1 MLGQNLFCRRSTGTL
16 STTVDYTYVLRYTS
30 LLRARF
36 CSGRRGHF
44 GFFSD
49 GRRAANEFSTTQDS
63 VGAGRVRR
71 LGEVVY
77 QIRRGAF
84 EDETAAAFNHNRRA
98 GRARRRRFGAGRRV
112 HGFDELAL
120 SALPE
125 LIGSA
130 RVSQLYRAVFERGL
144 QLTRTRT
151 RTLPLYGTLL
161 EFSSYRLV
169 LSAVTR
175 SAAVMSRKLSDSQF
189 ETSVTLSAFAYRA
202 SDGFGQRQ
210 PIILAAIFLAAV
222 GLVKST
228 AGSVH
233 TDGRRARKKH
243 KTFEGLGG
251 LQQSPN
257 CAPVYAAAIH

>member
-1 MLGQNLFCRRSTGTL
+1 MLVRTRCRARSSVLRRGAHGARSRAFVLGQNLFCRRSTGTL

-84 EDETAAAFNHNRRA
+84 EDKTAAAFNHNRRA

-112 HGFDELAL
+112 HGFDEFEACALELIDNSRRAALPAGWTLSSFAASSL
-120 SALPE
+120 SA
-125 LIGSA
+125 
-130 RVSQLYRAVFERGL
+130 RFECCR
-144 QLTRTRT
+144 
-151 RTLPLYGTLL
+151 
-161 EFSSYRLV
+161 
-169 LSAVTR
+169 
-175 SAAVMSRKLSDSQF
+175 
-189 ETSVTLSAFAYRA
+189 
-202 SDGFGQRQ
+202 
-210 PIILAAIFLAAV
+210 LAALCDASQTLRFTV
-222 GLVKST
+222 S
-228 AGSVH
+228 S
-233 TDGRRARKKH
+233 
-243 KTFEGLGG
+243 
-251 LQQSPN
+251 
-257 CAPVYAAAIH
+257 

>member
-84 EDETAAAFNHNRRA
+84 EDKTAAAFNHNRRA

-151 RTLPLYGTLL
+151 RTLPTGW
-161 EFSSYRLV
+161 
-169 LSAVTR
+169 
-175 SAAVMSRKLSDSQF
+175 D
-189 ETSVTLSAFAYRA
+189 
-202 SDGFGQRQ
+202 
-210 PIILAAIFLAAV
+210 
-222 GLVKST
+222 
-228 AGSVH
+228 
-233 TDGRRARKKH
+233 
-243 KTFEGLGG
+243 TFEVR
-251 LQQSPN
+251 SHRF
-257 CAPVYAAAIH
+257 AATGSF